1 MKKIVSYDDDD
12 DDDTDEKWMFDAAR
26 LAEALRCTVA
36 VEKHSHIHCHYD
48 YLYEIAGSPI
58 DCRSHNNKMLKPIV
72 QLIMMLRQSF
82 VLDHNTIDGPQARFL
97 CLAVTR

>member
-12 DDDTDEKWMFDAAR
+12 DDDTDEKWLFDAAR

-58 DCRSHNNKMLKPIV
+58 DCRSHNNKMLKPNCTVDHDVTSIV
-72 QLIMMLRQSF
+72 R
-82 VLDHNTIDGPQARFL
+82 TRPQHH
-97 CLAVTR
+97 